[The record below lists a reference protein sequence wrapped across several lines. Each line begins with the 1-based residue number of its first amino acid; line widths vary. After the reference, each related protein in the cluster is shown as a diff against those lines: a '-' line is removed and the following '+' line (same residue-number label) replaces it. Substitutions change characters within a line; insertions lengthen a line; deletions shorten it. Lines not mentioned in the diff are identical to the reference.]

1 MTLDDET
8 NPPQIRIV
16 EWLTEEGY
24 QPKNKED
31 ITDSNDFLLDVF
43 IQLINI
49 TIAKPK
55 SFKRI
60 VIGTGVILSDED
72 QRLYKSLNQHVRRE
86 FKFEVLRDL
95 LTMKLAFSSNPQ
107 DFENEFKSVQLMD
120 TIYYDGLSKDRL
132 FSVINNVIRGYAMLM
147 LNFEKY
153 MLGYNPV
160 SNNKLI

>member
-1 MTLDDET
+1 MTLDDGT
-8 NPPQIRIV
+8 NSLRIQII

-24 QPKNKED
+24 TPNSKED

-43 IQLINI
+43 VQLINI

-55 SFKRI
+55 FYKRI

-72 QRLYKSLNQHVRRE
+72 QRLYKSLNQQVRRE

-95 LTMKLAFSSNPQ
+95 LTMNLAFSSKPQ
-107 DFENEFKSVQLMD
+107 DFENEFNSVQVMD

-132 FSVINNVIRGYAMLM
+132 FSVISNVIRGYALLM

-153 MLGYNPV
+153 ILGYNPV